1 MTVKARIFVTYKE
14 SVFDP
19 QGQAITDAVQSL
31 GHPEVEKIN
40 VGKFFDVQLDP
51 ATKSVAQTVSEI
63 SEQLLVNFNLETY
76 RYELLE
82 EQQ

>member
-1 MTVKARIFVTYKE
+1 MAVKARIFVTYKE

-19 QGQAITDAVQSL
+19 QGQTITDAVQSL
-31 GHPEVEKIN
+31 GHPEVKKVN
-40 VGKFFDVQLDP
+40 VGKFFDVLLDS
-51 ATKSVAQTVSEI
+51 TTTDVAETINEI

-82 EQQ
+82 EG